1 MRAIRYSAYGD
12 PTVLETVE
20 VPRPVAGPGEAL
32 VRVAGTTFNDVDATI
47 RTGDLANAFPIE
59 LPHTPGIDLSG
70 TVVAIGP
77 GVAGDL
83 VGRNVI
89 AFLSMTAPGA
99 AAEYVTVPA
108 DSLAPAPESVPL
120 PDAASLAS
128 SGLTAWQAVESAGVR
143 PGQSVLV
150 NGAGGGVGAFV
161 VQLAARAG
169 ATVIATAGARSREA
183 VLAHGASEVIDYT
196 ERSVVD
202 TMSRPVDVVVN
213 LVRTTPEETAAL
225 VALVKPGGA
234 FVSTT
239 TPGVAPAGTGIRTV
253 SVFARS
259 DAAQLARLAN
269 LVDAGEL
276 HLDVSA
282 RHPLKDLARV
292 HTLAQA
298 GALRGKVLLTPTEW

>member
-1 MRAIRYSAYGD
+1 MRAIRYSAFGD

-20 VPRPVAGPGEAL
+20 APRPIPGPGEAL
-32 VRVAGTTFNDVDATI
+32 VRVAGTTFNQVDATI
-47 RTGDLANAFPIE
+47 RTGALANAFPIE

-70 TVVAIGP
+70 TVVDIGA
-77 GVAGDL
+77 GVADDL

-89 AFLSMTAPGA
+89 AFLAMTAPGA
-99 AAEYVTVPA
+99 AAEYAIVPA
-108 DSLAPAPESVPL
+108 ESLAPAPESVPL
-120 PDAASLAS
+120 PEAASLAS

-169 ATVIATAGARSREA
+169 ATVIATAGARSRDA

-196 ERSVVD
+196 ERTVVD
-202 TMSRPVDVVVN
+202 TLNRPVDIVVN

-225 VALVKPGGA
+225 VALVAPGGA

-259 DAAQLARLAN
+259 DAAQLGRLSN

-282 RHPLKDLARV
+282 RYPLKDLARV
-292 HTLAQA
+292 HALAQS
-298 GALRGKVLLTPTEW
+298 GALRGKVVLTPTEW